1 MIKRLL
7 LVIILFSLNTIVLGQ
22 TNDIRGFYLQD
33 VGDWL
38 GNTTEENNI
47 LTYAQGNGFNY
58 ILFYDLGDINW
69 NSSTEKNQLA
79 NFINKARTQYGI
91 VQIGGVVEYAGYASD
106 KLIPYNNSR
115 SSSLDKFDVINLEFE
130 FWIPSSISYYC
141 NKFLSSAGFPCTQAG
156 MWNFAWREF
165 KAIDDICANNG
176 MVSEIYIGWPSAS
189 QIQQLAS
196 RADRILLS
204 AYRPTDSDIYVY
216 SEQRMRDI
224 GIIGGVTKILTLM
237 SAEPDFMGP
246 WLNSHSQ
253 AQPYQT
259 MESGLISETE
269 SFKQH
274 INLIGYQWFTYK
286 YLPHTIPPNPC
297 IPPSIP
303 NVTGSLLV
311 SPGQTTTLTSTI
323 NLGYLWSNGETTQ
336 SVEVGSGTYTVR
348 GYSGSNC
355 FTTSDPV
362 IVTEL
367 TTDISQYSVI
377 KDVISVFPNPSDSKI
392 TVKCDFGDNISIFN
406 INGVK
411 KYSNKFKGEI
421 IINVSDF
428 PNGMYFIQIDNNTT
442 NYHIKFIKN

>member
-156 MWNFAWREF
+156 MWDFAWREF
-165 KAIDDICANNG
+165 KTIDDICVNNG

-224 GIIGGVTKILTLM
+224 AIIGGVTKILTLM

-246 WLNSHSQ
+246 WLNSHPQ
-253 AQPYQT
+253 TQPYQT
-259 MESGLISETE
+259 MKTELLNETE
-269 SFKQH
+269 SFKPH
-274 INLIGYQWFTYK
+274 INLDGYQWFTYK
-286 YLPHTIPPNPC
+286 YLPHTIPNTC
-297 IPPSIP
+297 IPPPTPTI
-303 NVTGSLLV
+303 TGSLSTLL
-311 SPGQTTTLTSTI
+311 GQSTTLSTDSSP
-323 NLGYLWSNGETTQ
+323 GYLWSNGETTQ
-336 SVEVGSGTYTVR
+336 SIMVGVGTYWVR
-348 GYSGSNC
+348 VYNAPNCSTSSNQ
-355 FTTSDPV
+355 V
-362 IVTEL
+362 VVTEL
-367 TTDISQYSVI
+367 TTNLSHY
-377 KDVISVFPNPSDSKI
+377 DVINKNISVYPNPNNGRI
-392 TVKCDFGDNISIFN
+392 TIKCDFGNKITITN
-406 INGVK
+406 LNGNK
-411 KYSNKFKGEI
+411 CYSNEFSKELFVDVSSYNSGFYI
-421 IINVSDF
+421 IHVSD
-428 PNGMYFIQIDNNTT
+428 DNQN
-442 NYHIKFIKN
+442 IFLKFIKY